1 MEIEKQNKS
10 KSRSKKKKNPNKGN
24 HLKKVNHKSKDKGQI
39 SQLNDFKK

>member
-10 KSRSKKKKNPNKGN
+10 KSKKKKNPNKGN